1 MVLSMRYSV
10 TIATHCKNRPALYPM
25 PIPVDDIC
33 VERRNSMD
41 VTFFSTGIGRL
52 ALGEAGRRTVVASA
66 STSGVPRVSS
76 GGSSD
81 MIVDC
86 RSGVVSG
93 L

>member
-1 MVLSMRYSV
+1 
-10 TIATHCKNRPALYPM
+10 M

-33 VERRNSMD
+33 VERRNSTD
-41 VTFFSTGIGRL
+41 VTFFSSGIGWL
-52 ALGEAGRRTVVASA
+52 ASGEVGRRTVVASA

-86 RSGVVSG
+86 RSGFEIESLDG
-93 L
+93 AGQAKGETS